1 MNWEDVFQCQ
11 NVILLCIKMI
21 DVNRNWTEVC
31 ARQSG
36 LEVCRKL
43 EVFAMHSQ

>member
-11 NVILLCIKMI
+11 NVILLCIKLI
-21 DVNRNWTEVC
+21 DVNGNRTGIS

-43 EVFAMHSQ
+43 KVFAMHSQ

>member
-11 NVILLCIKMI
+11 NVILLCIRMI
-21 DVNRNWTEVC
+21 DVNGNWTEVC

-43 EVFAMHSQ
+43 EVFAMHPQ